1 MKRLAPA
8 AYREARATTMQRRE
22 AKRRIHL
29 AVMRTISGP
38 EGASTQDVCNAI
50 NASRNHVLNRLRR
63 LRGQG
68 LVASRDGRWFAPQ
81 TGGPPTDCT
90 HDAASEP

>member
-8 AYREARATTMQRRE
+8 AYRKARAATMQKRE
-22 AKRRIHL
+22 AKRRIHHAL
-29 AVMRTISGP
+29 MRTVSRP
-38 EGASTQDVCNAI
+38 EGASTQDVCSAI

-68 LVASRDGRWFAPQ
+68 LVASRDGRWFKPA
-81 TGGPPTDCT
+81 TGGPTRPQ
-90 HDAASEP
+90 P